1 MPSKL
6 ISRLRKEGK
15 TEEALAHI
23 QVYMADH
30 ADDFWFKRACGWV
43 YYDLLKTSMEEK
55 RIDVFISYLIKIS
68 DLSLTDKSE
77 MLFDS
82 VAWQTGK
89 LLMSA
94 ESIANH
100 DLDLVF
106 QNIRYYNFT
115 KPGDAYSF
123 LLKSFK
129 KHGEHWPYF
138 PDFMVWWKVGNLHDG
153 DFEIFKTPGGKK
165 IPSLAESV
173 CITLSK
179 NLLTNPI
186 DKNKIKA
193 HIGFVADLSEHRK
206 EMQYPP
212 YYYAKL
218 LLALGDKENFIKA
231 FLPFLR
237 KKQKDFWVW
246 DLLSE
251 GLKDEKE
258 AYRACLC
265 KSLLCGAPD
274 KFTINVREK
283 MALEMIRMQ
292 KFGEARYELETIIQ
306 TRKNEGWPIT
316 EKHLKYQNHPWWK
329 SGESVKSNMGFY
341 NKYASMA
348 ESLLYQD
355 IPEELLVVEH
365 VNKAKKVLYFVVSK
379 TKAGCIYYGNF
390 SVSPNRGD
398 VFSVRF
404 DTTQSPTKSNFYQVI
419 SLVLSEKRMLEEVTK
434 SISGNIKI
442 KPGNSFGFVQ
452 DVFVSDQ
459 LVRENQLE
467 HGQYIE
473 GVAVIKYNKMKKAW
487 GWSAINLSK
496 TISNE

>member
-1 MPSKL
+1 MTSQKVTELRKNAKFDEALELAQENLANDPDNIWNKRALAWVNYEFLKKAQLEKNLDDYIKNLKSIKL
-6 ISRLRKEGK
+6 INLP
-15 TEEALAHI
+15 A
-23 QVYMADH
+23 
-30 ADDFWFKRACGWV
+30 
-43 YYDLLKTSMEEK
+43 
-55 RIDVFISYLIKIS
+55 
-68 DLSLTDKSE
+68 SE
-77 MLFDS
+77 VMLFDS
-82 VAWQTGK
+82 CAWSIGK
-89 LLMSA
+89 LLYHSKNVSP
-94 ESIANH
+94 EIPEKIFKVIDTYHFS
-100 DLDLVF
+100 
-106 QNIRYYNFT
+106 
-115 KPGDAYSF
+115 KPGDSYSF
-123 LLKSFK
+123 LMKSFNTHAGNWSGFVEFANWWGLNNFEQK
-129 KHGEHWPYF
+129 
-138 PDFMVWWKVGNLHDG
+138 DFQKYTLEN
-153 DFEIFKTPGGKK
+153 GKK
-165 IPSLAESV
+165 IPSLVESV
-173 CITLSK
+173 FISISRQFLQRNNIAEIERFIPVIG
-179 NLLTNPI
+179 NLCK
-186 DKNKIKA
+186 DYK
-193 HIGFVADLSEHRK
+193 D
-206 EMQYPP
+206 MQYPP

-246 DLLSE
+246 DLLGE

-258 AYRACLC
+258 SYRACLC

-283 MALEMIRMQ
+283 MALEMIIMQ
-292 KFGEARYELETIIQ
+292 KFGEARCELETIIQ

-341 NKYASMA
+341 SKHASMV
-348 ESLLYQD
+348 ESLLYRD
-355 IPEELLVVEH
+355 MPEELLVVEH
-365 VNKAKKVLYFVVSK
+365 VNEARKVLYFVVSK
-379 TKAGCIYYGNF
+379 AKSGYIYYGNF
-390 SVSPNRGD
+390 NIYPKRGD
-398 VFSVRF
+398 IFAVRF
-404 DTTQSPTKSNFYQVI
+404 DMTQSPTKSNFFQVS

-459 LVRENQLE
+459 LVREYQLE

-487 GWSAINLSK
+487 GCSAINLSK